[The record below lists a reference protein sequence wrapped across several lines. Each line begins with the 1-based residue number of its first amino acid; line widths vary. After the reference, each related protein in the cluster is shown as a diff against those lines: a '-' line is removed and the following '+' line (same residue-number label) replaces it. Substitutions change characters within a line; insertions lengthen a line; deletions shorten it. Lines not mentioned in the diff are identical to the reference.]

1 MTLDGPQETRI
12 PPQELDPNC
21 VSCMYEQHERLEATA
36 RMLGVRY
43 QSDAVLDQLKRQ
55 WPFPTHPKPCKR
67 HLSNVLE
74 APPSDETTRM
84 RAVRVPETPPA
95 NTGKVHP
102 PRQSALSRPLS
113 VGQAPEQHH
122 IRASLPSGDLRAIR
136 ESGRNQWRMTGP
148 LVPSE
153 SGKYAVPA
161 WLLGA
166 TNSTPLFAKPQPL
179 TIHKQ
184 QCPDCVGGTVYEP
197 DGSFAPCARCKRTGW
212 IEPEAKPDASVVAE
226 RYRLMAPPA
235 DRAAPAPLAA
245 QPPQTGAMPALPA
258 PPARKLNS
266 GEFPMMN
273 AALLRVSDA
282 LQRLMAWYVAFRT
295 EAPPYVHDEIKTLGT
310 LADNISTMSEG
321 CSRAQALHLQ
331 GIASSL
337 RWASEYLHRAEQ
349 DILTLS
355 KDVEEARNAS

>member
-136 ESGRNQWRMTGP
+136 ESGRNQWRATGP

-153 SGKYAVPA
+153 SGKHAVPG

-166 TNSTPLFAKPQPL
+166 TNSAPLFPKPQPL
-179 TIHKQ
+179 LIHKQ
-184 QCPDCVGGTVYEP
+184 QCPDCVGGTYYEP
-197 DGSFAPCARCKRTGW
+197 DGTFGPCANCQGTGW
-212 IEPEAKPDASVVAE
+212 IQPQPKTDPGLAAE

-235 DRAAPAPLAA
+235 ERAAPMALSE

-258 PPARKLNS
+258 PTPRKLSS
-266 GEFPMMN
+266 GEFPSLN
-273 AALLRVSDA
+273 AAMLRVMRGQAQLGAMREPFCAEVQPWAHHLASDA
-282 LQRLMAWYVAFRT
+282 QS
-295 EAPPYVHDEIKTLGT
+295 
-310 LADNISTMSEG
+310 LADNVRMANDGLPREVELFWLNVENALRLVAEYAERIERDLRALPALEG
-321 CSRAQALHLQ
+321 KLH
-331 GIASSL
+331 AS
-337 RWASEYLHRAEQ
+337 
-349 DILTLS
+349 
-355 KDVEEARNAS
+355 